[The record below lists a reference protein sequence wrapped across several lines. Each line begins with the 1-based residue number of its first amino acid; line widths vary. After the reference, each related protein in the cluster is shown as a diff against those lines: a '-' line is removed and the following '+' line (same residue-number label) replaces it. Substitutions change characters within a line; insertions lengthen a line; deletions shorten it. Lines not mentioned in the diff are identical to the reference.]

1 VVNLCVL
8 ACLMVVVSVMVA
20 GLVIVAA
27 GVVVVMHG
35 LAVFDV
41 IAAVSAQ
48 AVERVVLTV
57 VQEWISVKKIE

>member
-1 VVNLCVL
+1 
-8 ACLMVVVSVMVA
+8 MVVVSVMVA